1 MKRIGWLFVALVLSV
16 PVLGQKVTRFS
27 SLDNFS
33 TEFPELIKL
42 NKEQRTLFQDSLLPA
57 VVFTIDAEVEK
68 SWIELANYLLRK
80 RINDPADWEELL
92 RLLQYVGENEEYG
105 TVGSLVD
112 HFKIFSRGNPSSK
125 IRDYL
130 HQFYLNEV
138 KHYFGDSNGLVWKA
152 PYSYWTLRF
161 ENDQPVFDI
170 AEGDIIGVYRSD
182 STIIMT
188 TVAQFYPAQSLLKAR
203 GGTVFWGRVGKPE
216 DELYGEL
223 KNWSLDVS
231 KPNFMADSAT
241 LHAPALYEFPLLG
254 KFEERL
260 SGRDA
265 KNAQF
270 PQFTSY
276 RNNFL
281 LKNIYPEVHFRG
293 GLGVVGAQYYGLS
306 PDSAMARVQFTYNN
320 DTIITLKSGRFLF
333 KDSLLSSKRVEV
345 TAHLGEDSIYHPYCE
360 MRYDPR
366 NGQVRIIRFETGL
379 GLSSFIDTYHSMDF
393 NVDQLVWNQGT
404 PTLNFRNLNLGS
416 EQAAVF
422 ESRQYFRI
430 TRMEQIAG
438 LQQTHPLLELRDAAY
453 SFGYNDMPL
462 RDLTYALRMPPEQ
475 GERFLFEM
483 AIQGFVEFDVD
494 KQTISLTDR
503 LFEYL
508 QNYQGKRDYDVIQFV
523 SRIPTGSNAQV
534 SLLNYEMDIAGI
546 SRIAVSDSQQV
557 NIFPRGG
564 KITVNEGMDFRFDG
578 RINAGLFSYWGINHS
593 FSYDAFKIDMPQIDS
608 MRFKVKEFDP
618 PPGERAAL
626 VNVQTVLQD
635 LQGQLLIDKPD
646 NKSSREYFP
655 EYPIFQA
662 LNDSYVYYDHPK
674 IHNGVYDR
682 GRFYMA
688 LDPFTIDSLDNT
700 TTDGIVFDAT
710 FHSADIFPVFDQPLT
725 VMPDYSLGFSTQM
738 PPTPAYKG
746 AGTYTGTLD
755 LSNQGLHAGGVI
767 DYLQSKTVSPDVL
780 FFPEQATGRAT
791 TFAIEESTMGAG
803 YPQANGTDNPFD
815 WRPYEGYI
823 KAKTR
828 KTPFDMYTAPSVV
841 AEGEL
846 TYGNT
851 GLQGTGEL
859 RYYTAK
865 HNSEREGYEFYH
877 RSFISDNQDFRVK
890 TRLSDEQWA
899 FQMIS
904 AAAEVDF
911 DKQLGVFDK
920 VDPYSTLEF
929 PANQYMAYMD
939 HAEWKMDKAT
949 VDVKHNQDDEAYLV
963 STHPLQDS
971 LDFTAGFARFAL
983 EPSVLEAFE
992 VEEIEVADA
1001 RVLPDSGYVVIRKNA
1016 AMDPLENS
1024 TIEANRWTKLHTF
1037 YEATARIRGKRNYNA
1052 IGTYD
1057 YLDEEGSAWPIYFES
1072 IKPDTSGTT
1081 IGKATIEEKDD
1092 FYLSPYFG
1100 YRGGVELT
1108 ADQKNMFFKGSI
1120 MIQHDCKNL
1129 QSMWYDIASSIDPMD
1144 IVIDLPVND
1153 PTQLRDNTFNGIYIS
1168 QDSLG
1173 GHSNFLSKYAD
1184 RADIEILSADG
1195 VLFYD
1200 NEEQGYVITTTEK
1213 LKDYKVPDPYL
1224 VFHNYDCDLY
1234 GTGKLTVLEKT
1245 GAVTTALAGSALHD
1259 LKKDKV
1265 TLDAVWMI
1273 DAPLDKDAWENV
1285 ASLFADGSGRTRSY
1299 DVAYQQG
1306 IYGLL
1311 GLKDGDKFLEN
1322 IALHEA
1328 EGKFPREL
1336 RKSLVLSGVDLEY
1349 SGNFKSFRSKQEAI
1363 IQNIYNI
1370 PVFAKVDCLI
1380 EVKERRR
1387 GGEFTIYL
1395 DNGSD
1400 YLYINFKGIVMSIR
1414 SSDEAFNEA
1423 ILAKDP
1429 KDRSVA
1435 AKKDQAGFTYNLA
1448 GKGKIMLLKRRFGI
1462 TE

>member
-1 MKRIGWLFVALVLSV
+1 MKRIGLLLFALVLSI
-16 PVLGQKVTRFS
+16 PVLGQKVTQFS

-57 VVFTIDAEVEK
+57 LQYSIDAEVEK
-68 SWIELANYLLRK
+68 DWIALANYLLRK
-80 RINDPADWEELL
+80 RINDPENWEELL
-92 RLLQYVGENEEYG
+92 RLMQYVGENEEYG
-105 TVGSLVD
+105 TVGALVA
-112 HFKIFSRGNPSSK
+112 HFKSYTRGNPSSK
-125 IRDYL
+125 IKDYL

-138 KHYFGDSNGLVWKA
+138 RHFFGDNNGLVWKA
-152 PYSYWTLRF
+152 PYSFWTLKF
-161 ENDQPVFDI
+161 EDKDPVFDI
-170 AEGDIIGVYRSD
+170 EEGDIIGVYRGD
-182 STIIMT
+182 STIVMT
-188 TVAQFYPAQSLLKAR
+188 TTARFFPAKGLLKAQ

-223 KNWSLDVS
+223 QNWSLEVS
-231 KPNFMADSAT
+231 KPNFVADSAT
-241 LHAPALYEFPLLG
+241 LHAPELYAAPILG
-254 KFEERL
+254 RFEERL
-260 SGRDA
+260 SGRAA

-270 PQFTSY
+270 PSFSSY
-276 RNNFL
+276 KNTFL
-281 LKNIYPEVHFRG
+281 LENVYPEVHFRG

-345 TAHLGEDSIYHPYCE
+345 TAHLGADSIYHPYCE

-366 NGQVRIIRFETGL
+366 MGQVRIIRFKTGL
-379 GLSSFIDTYHSMDF
+379 GLSSFIDSYHSMDF

-438 LQQTHPLLELRDAAY
+438 LQQTHPLINLRDAAY

-462 RDLTYALRMPPEQ
+462 RDLTYAMRMPPEQ

-494 KQTISLTDR
+494 QQTISLTDR

-523 SRIPTGSNAQV
+523 SRIPQGSNAQV

-557 NIFPRGG
+557 NLFPRGG
-564 KITVNEGMDFRFDG
+564 KITVQQDMDFRFDG

-608 MRFKVKEFDP
+608 MRFKVKEFNP

-646 NKSSREYFP
+646 NKSSRKYFP
-655 EYPIFQA
+655 EYPIFEA

-674 IHNGVYDR
+674 IHNGIYDR

-767 DYLQSKTVSPDVL
+767 NYLQSETVSPDVL

-791 TFAIEESTMGAG
+791 TFTIAESAVGKG

-815 WRPYEGYI
+815 WRPYRQFI
-823 KAKTR
+823 TAKTR

-841 AEGEL
+841 AEGAL
-846 TYGNT
+846 TYGAN
-851 GLQGTGEL
+851 GLFGTGEL

-865 HNSEREGYEFYH
+865 HNSERAGYEFFR
-877 RSFISDNQDFRVK
+877 RSFISNNQDFRVK
-890 TRLSDEQWA
+890 TALDDEQWA
-899 FQMIS
+899 FQMLKS
-904 AAAEVDF
+904 TAEVDF
-911 DKQLGVFDK
+911 DKQEGVFDK
-920 VDPYSTLEF
+920 LDPYSALEF

-971 LDFTAGFARFAL
+971 LDFTAGYARFAL
-983 EPSVLEAFE
+983 APSLLEAFD
-992 VEEIEVADA
+992 VEEIEVADS

-1016 AMDPLENS
+1016 SMDPLKKS
-1024 TIEANRWTKLHTF
+1024 VIEANRWTKLHTF
-1037 YEATARIRGKRNYNA
+1037 YDATARIRGKYKYNA

-1057 YLDEEGSAWPIYFES
+1057 YLDEEGSAWPIDFES

-1081 IGKATIEEKDD
+1081 IGKATVEEEDD
-1092 FYLSPYFG
+1092 FYLSPFFG
-1100 YRGGVELT
+1100 YRGGVELV

-1200 NEEQGYVITTTEK
+1200 HEEQGYVITTIEK
-1213 LKDYKVPDPYL
+1213 LKDYKTPDPYL

-1234 GTGKLTVLEKT
+1234 GTGQLSVLEKT
-1245 GAVTTALAGSALHD
+1245 GAVTTSMAGSATHD
-1259 LKKDKV
+1259 LVKDDV
-1265 TLDAVWMI
+1265 SLDAVWMI
-1273 DAPLDKDAWENV
+1273 DAPLDKDAWEAV
-1285 ASLFADGSGRTRSY
+1285 ALLFADGSGTTRSY
-1299 DVAYQQG
+1299 DEAYQQG
-1306 IYGLL
+1306 IYGLM
-1311 GLKDGDKFLEN
+1311 GVKDGDKFMDNLGT
-1322 IALHEA
+1322 HEL
-1328 EGKFPREL
+1328 EGKFPREM

-1349 SGNFKSFRSKQEAI
+1349 SGGFKSFRSKEEAI

-1380 EVKERRR
+1380 EMKERRR
-1387 GGEFTIYL
+1387 GSEFTIYL
-1395 DNGSD
+1395 DNGTD
-1400 YLYINFKGIVMSIR
+1400 YLYMNFKGIVMSIR
-1414 SSDEAFNEA
+1414 SSDDAFNDA

-1435 AKKDQAGFTYNLA
+1435 AKKDQAAFTYNLA

-1462 TE
+1462 RE